1 MEPPQQK
8 KNKGNKQII
17 HNKMVYSDPNI
28 IITTLNI
35 SELNS
40 WLNDRD
46 LILEF

>member
-1 MEPPQQK
+1 
-8 KNKGNKQII
+8 
-17 HNKMVYSDPNI
+17 MVYSDPNI

-46 LILEF
+46 LILEFYKDSNKYP